1 MIFNS
6 LSLFNFKNFGTLDID
21 FGKKLNCIVGHNGAG
36 KTNIL
41 DALHYLSMTK
51 SSINA
56 VDSANIRFE
65 EEMFLIKS
73 SLEVN
78 SKKHLVSCAIQAG
91 KKKDIRV
98 DKKEHEKLSEHIGL
112 FPLVMVSP
120 NDSDLIYDSNE
131 IRRRFFDTAI
141 SQANK
146 HYLHHLIA
154 YGFALKNRNALL
166 KQFSETGQWDHDLFQ
181 TYTSQLIKHGQSIYE
196 ERKIYLE
203 HFLNL
208 FLEHYASLQSQDEP
222 VSILYESQLSKGGLE
237 KQYEE
242 SVKKDKILQRTNVGI
257 HKDGFVFTIYGK
269 PLKRHGSQGQQK
281 SFLIALKLAQYDLLA
296 KQKKLAPAL
305 LLDDVF
311 DKLDD
316 ERMQKLLK
324 KVTSK
329 HYGQLF
335 ITDAR
340 PERTMTLLEH
350 NQLKARIFEIEKGK
364 VLTTTDYEPTQK

>member
-1 MIFNS
+1 MIFRN
-6 LSLFNFKNFGTLDID
+6 LSLFNFKNFETLDIN
-21 FGKKLNCIVGHNGAG
+21 FGTGLNCFVGHNGAG

-56 VDSANIRFE
+56 VDNANIKFDE
-65 EEMFLIKS
+65 ELFLIKS
-73 SLEVN
+73 SIEVDT
-78 SKKHLVSCAIQAG
+78 KKHKVSCSIQSG

-112 FPLVMVSP
+112 FPLVMISP

-131 IRRRFFDTAI
+131 VRRKFFNTAI

-146 HYLHHLIA
+146 AYLKHLIA
-154 YGFALKNRNALL
+154 YGYALKNRNALL
-166 KQFSETGQWDHDLFQ
+166 KQFSESGKLDNDLLQ
-181 TYTSQLIKHGQSIYE
+181 AYTAQLIEHGQPIYE
-196 ERKIYLE
+196 ERKKYLSQ
-203 HFLNL
+203 FLNL
-208 FLEHYASLQSQDEP
+208 FEKHYSSLQSQNEP
-222 VSILYESQLSKGGLE
+222 VSITYESQFEDQNLE
-237 KQYEE
+237 QQYK
-242 SVKKDKILQRTNVGI
+242 SSLQKDKVLQRTNVGI
-257 HKDGFVFTIYGK
+257 HKDGFLLTIFDK

-296 KQKKLAPAL
+296 DQKKLKPVL

-316 ERMQKLLK
+316 ERMLKLLK
-324 KVTSK
+324 NVAGAN
-329 HYGQLF
+329 YGQLF

-340 PERTMTLLEH
+340 PERTRSLLKD

-364 VLTTTDYEPTQK
+364 VLKTSDYEPTKK

>member
-1 MIFNS
+1 MIFKN
-6 LSLFNFKNFGTLDID
+6 LSLFHFKNFETLDIT
-21 FGKKLNCIVGHNGAG
+21 FENGLNCFVGHNGAG

-41 DALHYLSMTK
+41 DAIHYLSMTK

-56 VDSANIRFE
+56 VDSANIKFD

-73 SLEVN
+73 SVEIDK
-78 SKKHLVSCAIQAG
+78 KKHTVSCSAQSG
-91 KKKDIRV
+91 KKKELRV

-112 FPLVMVSP
+112 FPLVMISP

-131 IRRRFFDTAI
+131 IRRKFFDSAI

-146 HYLHHLIA
+146 AYLRHLIA
-154 YGFALKNRNALL
+154 YSFALKNRNALL
-166 KQFSETGQWDHDLFQ
+166 KQLSETGKLDEDLLQ
-181 TYTSQLIKHGQSIYE
+181 TYTLQLVEHGQPIYE
-196 ERKIYLE
+196 EREKYLRN
-203 HFLNL
+203 FLTL
-208 FLEHYASLQSQDEP
+208 FQKHYSSLQSQHEV
-222 VSILYESQLSKGGLE
+222 VSIAYESQLLKGDLQS
-237 KQYEE
+237 QYDNLLQ
-242 SVKKDKILQRTNVGI
+242 KDKVMQRTHVGI
-257 HKDGFVFTIYGK
+257 HKDSFLFTIYNK

-281 SFLIALKLAQYDLLA
+281 SFLIALKLAQYNLLS
-296 KQKKLAPAL
+296 KQKGLKPAL

-324 KVTSK
+324 KVTK
-329 HYGQLF
+329 KDYGQLF

-340 PERTMTLLEH
+340 PERTTGLLEY

-364 VLTTTDYEPTQK
+364 VLSTTDYEPAKK